1 MILCLNCLISCGFST
16 DFCKKSRNLFADL
29 MHMKKFFA
37 LLLFVFMAG
46 NLRAQSQIDSLLRE
60 INKPMLSDSLR
71 AFLHSEIAFEF
82 AGVDPQR
89 GLVYADSAISFAQ
102 KAKNPS
108 LETSAHNSKG
118 VNYWYLGEDSL
129 ASVEYQKVLEE
140 HLHSGNLKGQAT
152 ASNNLALLSYNRG
165 DYRSALENHE
175 KASRIFEELDLRKNL
190 INSLANTGVVFLA
203 LADYPKALEYFL
215 EAMKKT
221 ENGDIWERGN
231 ISNNLGLVYKNLGE
245 FTQADSVYQVAVAEY
260 EKNGNLQAQAN
271 SLGNLAAVKQL
282 QGELVLAEELI
293 LEAFKINRKIGNQR
307 RIASDFSTL
316 SSIYSEMN
324 QSEKSGIVLDSA
336 IQLYRSV
343 GERLN
348 LSKVLLEKAA
358 IEKNRG
364 NWNSAQRLEL
374 EGLRLAQ
381 ESTSLEAQKN
391 AWLGLAE
398 TYRGKRDFS
407 KALEAFERAQHY
419 KDSIFNDDNRKQ
431 ILRLQ
436 LGHEYDQKAQAM
448 QSEFEKE
455 RILLDLQTRES
466 QLKARLYLMGLLVV
480 LLVGAGLFLILK
492 HQTNQRRKLLQQRYQ
507 TEISEL
513 ELKALK
519 AQMNPHFIFN
529 ALSSISN
536 FLLKNEPEEAD
547 RYLTKFAR
555 MIRKILDFSE
565 LKEISMEE
573 EIRFLRDYI
582 QIEAL
587 RLGKTIELQVENP
600 DRVDLAGIK
609 VPPLLLQPL
618 VENSIWHGIAK
629 TEENGHIKFLFER
642 SEIGVQLSLRDTG
655 KGHNL
660 PIELSGDHQ
669 SMGMK
674 LVEKRLLNSRKSRV
688 TEKPIFDFD
697 VDSEGFWV
705 RLQLN
710 SPQNLVNS

>member
-1 MILCLNCLISCGFST
+1 
-16 DFCKKSRNLFADL
+16 
-29 MHMKKFFA
+29 MKKFFA